1 MYYHAKLPFSQLY
14 LPLYAENLS
23 RIVAAIFGKT
33 KKVLVTDLDNTL
45 WGGVIGDDGLDGI
58 KLGEIYLDIQRM
70 ILRLRERGIVIAV
83 CSKNEEKIAKE
94 VFKKHKEMILKDEHI
109 TVFKANWNDKPSNI
123 IEISKS
129 LNLSLDLLF
138 S

>member
-1 MYYHAKLPFSQLY
+1 M
-14 LPLYAENLS
+14 
-23 RIVAAIFGKT
+23 
-33 KKVLVTDLDNTL
+33 LVTDLEHTF

-94 VFKKHKEMILKDEHI
+94 VFKKHKEMIPKDEHI
-109 TVFKANWNDKPSNI
+109 TVFKANQM
-123 IEISKS
+123 ISRAT
-129 LNLSLDLLF
+129 
-138 S
+138 